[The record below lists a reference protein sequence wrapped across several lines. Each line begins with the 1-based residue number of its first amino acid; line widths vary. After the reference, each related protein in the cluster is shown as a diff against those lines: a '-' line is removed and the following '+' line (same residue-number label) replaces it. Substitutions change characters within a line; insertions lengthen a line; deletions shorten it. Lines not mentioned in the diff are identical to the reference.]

1 MASLTA
7 RTNESA
13 ALEDRHF
20 RACRRV
26 EGKKPSV
33 REINVIEKYVAQLE
47 KELKE
52 LEKKINSDDNAGDDD
67 QAPEG
72 YVAMNDDGDEANDAA
87 DVASTTPAAKKPRT
101 LPATDVGKWNPV
113 SSYGWD
119 QSNKF
124 VTVYVSGLDGVGDLP
139 KENIVCNFEED
150 AFDLTVK
157 DLNGKSYRLN
167 VTNLD
172 KSIDVKRSKI
182 KVKSSRVNVMLRKV
196 DGKCSPDH
204 WSDLRS
210 KQSKDA
216 KERLE
221 KDPSAGIMDLMKDMY
236 NSGDDK
242 MRETIGK
249 AMLESQRTEAKTP
262 LLTYGLLGGN
272 WT

>member
-7 RTNESA
+7 EQT
-13 ALEDRHF
+13 
-20 RACRRV
+20 RV
-26 EGKKPSV
+26 QHLKTDISELVDVLKEKTLSK
-33 REINVIEKYVAQLE
+33 RNKRFIEKYVGQLE

-52 LEKKINSDDNAGDDD
+52 LENKMSTEDKADDG

-72 YVAMNDDGDEANDAA
+72 YVAMNDEDDEANDTGS
-87 DVASTTPAAKKPRT
+87 VASTVPAAKKPRT
-101 LPATDVGKWNPV
+101 VPAIVGKWNPV

-124 VTVYVSGLDGVGDLP
+124 VTVYVSGLDGVGELP
-139 KENIVCNFEED
+139 KENIVCSFEED
-150 AFDLTVK
+150 SFDLTVK

-172 KSIDVKRSKI
+172 KSIDVKKSKI

-196 DGKCSPDH
+196 DGKYGPDH

-216 KERLE
+216 KNRLE

-249 AMLESQRTEAKTP
+249 AMLESKKNRGKDPAADLRAP
-262 LLTYGLLGGN
+262 GGN

>member
-7 RTNESA
+7 EET
-13 ALEDRHF
+13 
-20 RACRRV
+20 RV
-26 EGKKPSV
+26 QHLKTDISELVDVLKEKPLSK
-33 REINVIEKYVAQLE
+33 RNKRFIEKYVGQLE

-52 LEKKINSDDNAGDDD
+52 LENKMSAEDEAADDG

-72 YVAMNDDGDEANDAA
+72 YVAMNDEGDEANDVGT
-87 DVASTTPAAKKPRT
+87 VASTVPAAKKPRT
-101 LPATDVGKWNPV
+101 VPAIVGKWNPV

-124 VTVYVSGLDGVGDLP
+124 VTVYVSGLDGVGELP
-139 KENIVCNFEED
+139 KENIVCSFEED
-150 AFDLTVK
+150 SFDLTVK

-172 KSIDVKRSKI
+172 KSIDVKKSKI

-196 DGKCSPDH
+196 DGQYGPDH
-204 WSDLRS
+204 WTDLRS
-210 KQSKDA
+210 KQSKEA
-216 KERLE
+216 KNRLE

-249 AMLESQRTEAKTP
+249 AMLESKKNRGKDPAADLRAP
-262 LLTYGLLGGN
+262 GGN